1 MLTTFSSCNR
11 EAIQSLEKENEELM
25 KDNTL
30 AGSLQNQSQ
39 VIQQPCLIFH
49 LLHL

>member
-1 MLTTFSSCNR
+1 MLLNFTSLSKNHELVCPFGIR

-30 AGSLQNQSQ
+30 AGSFQNQNQ
-39 VIQQPCLIFH
+39 VDK
-49 LLHL
+49 